1 MGETS
6 DSQDEL
12 ERNGTISQFF
22 FKDEMHFAKSC

>member
-12 ERNGTISQFF
+12 ERNGTRSQFF
-22 FKDEMHFAKSC
+22 LDEIHFAKSC